1 MSEKTVLAARSIVK
15 RFGAVTALDGVS
27 FDLRAGEIHAL
38 CGENGAG
45 KSTLIKLLSGVH
57 PHGSYDGE
65 ILVDG
70 LPAEFRSTRDAER
83 AGIAIIHQELAL
95 FPDMTVG
102 ENLFL
107 GAFPRRLGRI
117 DWDRVYA
124 QSAATLADCG
134 IQLDPATRVG
144 DLGIGQQQLVEI
156 ARAIARK
163 PKVLVLDEP
172 TAALS
177 RSEIDTLLAQLRQL
191 RERGVACVFISHK
204 LDEVFAIADRITVL
218 RDGSAQG
225 TLDAAGTDADEV
237 IRRMVGRRIEDHYPR
252 RQSAPGRTLLAL
264 RSVNV
269 DPPNDGGIALR
280 GIDLEVRAG
289 EVLGIGGLMGA
300 GRTELLMHLMGLWG
314 KRRAGTVELDGQAF
328 AANDPRAALARG
340 LAIVT
345 EDRKRYGL
353 VLPQGVTFNVSLSSL
368 AEPASRCLHR
378 SRRRGRSHQDDRRRP
393 ADQGTDARA
402 AGRHAVGRQPA
413 ESGPRQDAADA
424 TQGPAARRAD
434 ARHRRRRQA
443 RGVRTHQPADVG
455 RPGHRARIQ
464 RTRRAAGHERSHR
477 DALRR
482 PRRRNVRARG
492 SDAGIAAGCRD
503 GSPGAR
509 GMNRFATRE
518 LSMLVALVAIWAFFA
533 WQEPVFLSA
542 RNLSLLSVEL
552 AVTAVL
558 ALGML
563 VVLLPGQIDL
573 SAGSGVGLAGAV
585 AAVLVFWHDVPAPV
599 AILIATIG
607 AVLVWS
613 AMGALIAIERIPA
626 FIMTL
631 GGLLVFRGLHWLV
644 IQNQTVP
651 VVEGG
656 SQNVYSRLTTYY
668 LPDVAGYVLAGLAV
682 AAIVASALNARKR
695 RQSYGFPV
703 DDGELTFLKLF
714 VLAQLVFLVVI
725 VTNGYRGVPIALV
738 ILGLVAVLVHQLVTN
753 TPFGRYLYAIGGNE
767 EAAAV
772 SGVPVRNT
780 IIGAYAI
787 MGGIV
792 ALTGFMQTAYSGA
805 STSTVGSLMELDA
818 VAACV
823 IGGTSLRGGRGTV
836 LGVLFGALI
845 MASLLNG
852 MTLMAVSPEAK
863 YIARGVVL
871 ALAVWLDLRLG
882 KSR

>member
-1 MSEKTVLAARSIVK
+1 
-15 RFGAVTALDGVS
+15 
-27 FDLRAGEIHAL
+27 
-38 CGENGAG
+38 
-45 KSTLIKLLSGVH
+45 
-57 PHGSYDGE
+57 
-65 ILVDG
+65 
-70 LPAEFRSTRDAER
+70 
-83 AGIAIIHQELAL
+83 
-95 FPDMTVG
+95 
-102 ENLFL
+102 
-107 GAFPRRLGRI
+107 
-117 DWDRVYA
+117 
-124 QSAATLADCG
+124 
-134 IQLDPATRVG
+134 
-144 DLGIGQQQLVEI
+144 
-156 ARAIARK
+156 
-163 PKVLVLDEP
+163 
-172 TAALS
+172 
-177 RSEIDTLLAQLRQL
+177 
-191 RERGVACVFISHK
+191 
-204 LDEVFAIADRITVL
+204 
-218 RDGSAQG
+218 
-225 TLDAAGTDADEV
+225 
-237 IRRMVGRRIEDHYPR
+237 
-252 RQSAPGRTLLAL
+252 
-264 RSVNV
+264 
-269 DPPNDGGIALR
+269 
-280 GIDLEVRAG
+280 
-289 EVLGIGGLMGA
+289 
-300 GRTELLMHLMGLWG
+300 
-314 KRRAGTVELDGQAF
+314 
-328 AANDPRAALARG
+328 
-340 LAIVT
+340 
-345 EDRKRYGL
+345 
-353 VLPQGVTFNVSLSSL
+353 
-368 AEPASRCLHR
+368 
-378 SRRRGRSHQDDRRRP
+378 
-393 ADQGTDARA
+393 
-402 AGRHAVGRQPA
+402 
-413 ESGPRQDAADA
+413 
-424 TQGPAARRAD
+424 
-434 ARHRRRRQA
+434 
-443 RGVRTHQPADVG
+443 
-455 RPGHRARIQ
+455 
-464 RTRRAAGHERSHR
+464 
-477 DALRR
+477 
-482 PRRRNVRARG
+482 
-492 SDAGIAAGCRD
+492 
-503 GSPGAR
+503 
-509 GMNRFATRE
+509 MNRFATRE

-599 AILIATIG
+599 ALLVATIG

-644 IQNQTVP
+644 ISNQTVP

-656 SQNVYSRLTTYY
+656 SQNVYSLLTTYY

-714 VLAQLVFLVVI
+714 VLAQFVFLVVI

-738 ILGLVAVLVHQLVTN
+738 ILGLVAVLIHQLVTN

-780 IIGAYAI
+780 IIGAYAL

-863 YIARGVVL
+863 YIARGIVL

-882 KSR
+882 KGR